1 MQLKFI
7 YLAAGII
14 AGTCIMHSCVE
25 INEELGKEYIPT
37 RHQYDVYTDTIF
49 FQDIRMGKT
58 ENLSG
63 YSSSRITIGAVRDN
77 TFGLTTRSSAFT
89 IIPVSTEMDFGDN
102 PRCTQF
108 HFTAVR
114 DTLSWPDESQAHII
128 QNINVYKLDETIGD
142 DASYINSADKL
153 KIGERVA
160 PVFNYFG
167 QDSLSF
173 DFDTSFGDEYIAA
186 IQNMDLGSVSDYV
199 DKLHGIYITVDSP
212 IAEGGRINMFD
223 LAIQVSDYYISGNY
237 AELKFRSDYG
247 HRHDVDSSFL
257 FFFGASAMQVYEDT
271 DNPYI
276 TPQQTPQSALNLA
289 EYGELS
295 ENMTE
300 ATDKIYIE
308 GGSGVKPVIQARE
321 IKEKL
326 LELFANE
333 GIDPDDVIIHKAS
346 VVLPYDFNSADYD
359 KMYLYPDR
367 LSPTCRITSTD
378 EETGEELVR
387 FAGLTDSSVET
398 ENQGDINR
406 SLNCYAPDISHHV
419 QEILRRADDSNYD
432 DFDVWML
439 TMANEVT
446 ESESTDNS
454 ALDQY
459 YSNLM
464 YYNYYNSLYNP
475 YGYGGYYDSY
485 YGGYYDSYYGMSNYY
500 NYMLAA
506 QYASTQ
512 SNSSTTVSMQLDKDR
527 YYRGILRGP
536 EAEPSSD
543 GTDRTPI
550 LTVTYS
556 VSKTSGLE

>member
-1 MQLKFI
+1 
-7 YLAAGII
+7 
-14 AGTCIMHSCVE
+14 
-25 INEELGKEYIPT
+25 
-37 RHQYDVYTDTIF
+37 
-49 FQDIRMGKT
+49 
-58 ENLSG
+58 
-63 YSSSRITIGAVRDN
+63 
-77 TFGLTTRSSAFT
+77 
-89 IIPVSTEMDFGDN
+89 
-102 PRCTQF
+102 
-108 HFTAVR
+108 
-114 DTLSWPDESQAHII
+114 
-128 QNINVYKLDETIGD
+128 
-142 DASYINSADKL
+142 
-153 KIGERVA
+153 
-160 PVFNYFG
+160 
-167 QDSLSF
+167 
-173 DFDTSFGDEYIAA
+173 
-186 IQNMDLGSVSDYV
+186 
-199 DKLHGIYITVDSP
+199 
-212 IAEGGRINMFD
+212 
-223 LAIQVSDYYISGNY
+223 
-237 AELKFRSDYG
+237 
-247 HRHDVDSSFL
+247 
-257 FFFGASAMQVYEDT
+257 MQVYEDT